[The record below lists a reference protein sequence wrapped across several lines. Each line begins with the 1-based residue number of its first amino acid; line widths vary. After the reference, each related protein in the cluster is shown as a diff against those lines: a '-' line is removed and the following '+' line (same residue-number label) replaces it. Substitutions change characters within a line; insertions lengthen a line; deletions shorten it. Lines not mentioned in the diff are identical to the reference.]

1 MTRFMSDVSLEFK
14 ISRAGKVI
22 HENLTL
28 AQVAQ
33 GVAAKSIQPSD
44 HYWFAG
50 MNDWA
55 LVSSR
60 QWSVPSPVAPTPA
73 PTPAPTQVPT
83 PAPKPTPF
91 ATAAPEPAPVQS
103 RPAAA
108 PMRTPPAAST
118 PPPRQ
123 PAEPTLA
130 NPTEKGFSPYVTY
143 YRSNDDR
150 WCFGVFGGLAHRN
163 CWPKSLLLLIRILML
178 ITIFP
183 GLAYLGWGF
192 TTMLLTPS
200 LPTSNVRSYYDLN
213 NGKPSQD
220 STDFNRLIKILVVGF
235 VVLFV
240 LIWVVSRRF

>member
-1 MTRFMSDVSLEFK
+1 MTRSMSDVSLDFK

-28 AQVAQ
+28 AQVAL
-33 GVAAKSIQPSD
+33 GVAAKSIQSSD

-50 MNDWA
+50 MTDWA

-60 QWSVPSPVAPTPA
+60 QWAVPSSAAPTP
-73 PTPAPTQVPT
+73 TPTQVPT

-91 ATAAPEPAPVQS
+91 AAPAPEPAPVQS

-130 NPTEKGFSPYVTY
+130 HPIEKGFSPYVTY

-178 ITIFP
+178 ITFFP

-235 VVLFV
+235 IILVVVVWF
-240 LIWVVSRRF
+240 VSRRF

>member
-1 MTRFMSDVSLEFK
+1 MTRSMSDVSFDFK

-28 AQVAQ
+28 AQVAL
-33 GVAAKSIQPSD
+33 GVASKSIQSSD

-50 MNDWA
+50 MTDWA

-60 QWSVPSPVAPTPA
+60 QWAVPSAVAPTSA
-73 PTPAPTQVPT
+73 LTQVPT

-91 ATAAPEPAPVQS
+91 ATPAPEPTLVKS
-103 RPAAA
+103 WPAAA
-108 PMRTPPAAST
+108 PMRTPPVTST

-123 PAEPTLA
+123 PSEPTFA
-130 NPTEKGFSPYVTY
+130 NPIEKAFSPYVTY

-163 CWPKSLLLLIRILML
+163 CWPKLLLLLVRILML
-178 ITIFP
+178 ITFFP
-183 GLAYLGWGF
+183 GLAYLGLGF
-192 TTMLLTPS
+192 TTILLTPS
-200 LPTSNVRSYYDLN
+200 LPTSNIRSYYDLN

-220 STDFNRLIKILVVGF
+220 STDFNRMIMSLVVGF
-235 VVLFV
+235 IIFV
-240 LIWVVSRRF
+240 GIVWYVSVRF